1 MDFFDALDAR
11 ATAVNSLL
19 CVGLDPHANRPEG
32 ASPEAAKQFCLNIIE
47 QTSEFVLAYKP
58 NIAFFEAFG
67 PAGIVALSEIIAA
80 VPDEIPLILDA
91 KRGDI
96 GSTTAAYATAA
107 FDTLGADAI
116 TANPY
121 LGADALEPLL
131 NRADKGV
138 FVLCKTSNPGSNDL
152 QTKLIDGEPLYVHV
166 ARMTQTW
173 SEFNNLGLVVGATW
187 PDALVATRKAAPNA
201 WFLAPGIGAQG
212 GTVEATLSAGLRSD
226 GLGMLVT
233 VSRSVTQVDD
243 PATAARELRDDIN
256 AHRT

>member
-11 ATAVNSLL
+11 AQAVNSLL

-32 ASPEAAKQFCLNIIE
+32 ANHEAAKAFCLNVIE
-47 QTSEFVLAYKP
+47 QTSDSVLAYKP

-67 PAGIVALSEIIAA
+67 PEGIVALHEIMNA
-80 VPDEIPLILDA
+80 VPDEIPVILDA

-107 FDTLGADAI
+107 FETLGADAI

-121 LGADALEPLL
+121 LGADALGPLL
-131 NRADKGV
+131 ERPEKGV
-138 FVLCKTSNPGSNDL
+138 FVLCKTSNPGSDDL

-166 ARMTQTW
+166 ARMTQSW
-173 SEFNNLGLVVGATW
+173 SEYNNLGLVVGATW
-187 PDALVATRKAAPNA
+187 PDALIETRKAAPNA
-201 WFLAPGIGAQG
+201 WFLAPGVGAQG
-212 GTVEATLSAGLRSD
+212 GTVESSLAAGLRSD

-243 PATAARELRDDIN
+243 PASAARALRDEIN
-256 AHRT
+256 ANRP